1 MRTANTNPSLNQLDA
16 GTELDPMSSA
26 LFNDGLSLRY
36 ISLRARK
43 VPKLKQPALIW
54 LNDMAKGGR
63 GPKSYHE
70 EFLSAL
76 FKAAGAVFIF
86 PNGVSKDQQQGVVDA
101 AFNTGCSVVVLTT
114 PRCVEAWTQVVGL
127 TKLNRKN

>member
-1 MRTANTNPSLNQLDA
+1 MRTANTDSNGNQSSAGVKLDA
-16 GTELDPMSSA
+16 ITPVRDII
-26 LFNDGLSLRY
+26 DLSLRY

-43 VPKLKQPALIW
+43 VPKLKRPALIW
-54 LNDMAKGGR
+54 LNDTAKGGR
-63 GPKSYHE
+63 GPGSYHE

-76 FKAAGAVFIF
+76 FEAAGAVFIF

-114 PRCVEAWTQVVGL
+114 PRCVEAWTQVSGL
-127 TKLNRKN
+127 GKEL

>member
-1 MRTANTNPSLNQLDA
+1 MRTANTDSNGNQSSAESKLDA
-16 GTELDPMSSA
+16 TSSVR
-26 LFNDGLSLRY
+26 DIYDLSLRY

-54 LNDMAKGGR
+54 LKDTAKGGR
-63 GPKSYHE
+63 GPESYHE

-76 FKAAGAVFIF
+76 FEAAGAVFVF
-86 PNGVSKDQQQGVVDA
+86 PDGISKDQEQGVIDA

-114 PRCVEAWTQVVGL
+114 PRCVEAWTQVSGL
-127 TKLNRKN
+127 GKEL